1 MGFFSKKDKSNK
13 SDVATTSATPTVG
26 AAPSSMPT
34 PPGAPRPP
42 MAPPMSPSA
51 APSSMPTPPGAPRPP
66 MAPGSAPTAPMAG
79 APRPPMPTPPGA
91 PRPPMAPGSAPTAP
105 LSPSPS
111 PAAPASFGAPRP
123 MTPTPNSPVSSPS
136 FGPSAPS
143 SPSFNTPRPMEPN
156 TSTSMKA
163 SDPYAQMGLKPTN
176 LGGGNR
182 NIVYDMNIDELSSI
196 LDIDLEAGRVPKETF
211 GSNPDVAAVKSYINR
226 LSIRKQE
233 LLAIESQLK
242 ARKQELES
250 KLPKKKSSTKKKA
263 KPALTSKTGSSTAVK
278 TTEKKKPAAKKP
290 EKPEIPKTQKHKIIT
305 LKEFDDYNYDKRRK
319 DWHKLAGYNE
329 KQEVCSICKD
339 DDNWTSIKLNNGNHI
354 CYFCWIKK
362 PTTASRKAVQTSKSV
377 EKSVTAPVVQKQP
390 KKNIKNAKYNSTGKG
405 KELYEYAK
413 SAETRTQL
421 KTSKVGSS
429 SSKKPAAKK
438 PTAKKSTANKKP
450 TPKKAKAKSKTKKK

>member
-13 SDVATTSATPTVG
+13 NDVATTG
-26 AAPSSMPT
+26 A
-34 PPGAPRPP
+34 
-42 MAPPMSPSA
+42 SPVASA

-66 MAPGSAPTAPMAG
+66 MAPGSAPT
-79 APRPPMPTPPGA
+79 TPLSSTPS
-91 PRPPMAPGSAPTAP
+91 PSAPTG
-105 LSPSPS
+105 
-111 PAAPASFGAPRP
+111 FGAPRP
-123 MTPTPNSPVSSPS
+123 MAPTPNSPTPSPS

-143 SPSFNTPRPMEPN
+143 SPSFGAPRPMEPSS
-156 TSTSMKA
+156 STNVKPT
-163 SDPYAQMGLKPTN
+163 DPYAQMGLKPTN

-182 NIVYDMNIDELSSI
+182 NIVYDMNIDELTSI
-196 LDIDLEAGRVPKETF
+196 LDIDLEAGRVPRETF
-211 GSNPDVAAVKSYINR
+211 GPNPDVAAVKSYINR

-233 LLAIESQLK
+233 LLAIEAQLK
-242 ARKQELES
+242 ARKHELES
-250 KLPKKKSSTKKKA
+250 KLPKKKTTTKKKA
-263 KPALTSKTGSSTAVK
+263 KPALTSKTGSSTTVK
-278 TTEKKKPAAKKP
+278 TTEKKKPEPKKP
-290 EKPEIPKTQKHKIIT
+290 AKPEIPKTQKHKVIT

-362 PTTASRKAVQTSKSV
+362 PTTTSRKAVQATKSV
-377 EKSVTAPVVQKQP
+377 EKKVTAPVVQKQP

-429 SSKKPAAKK
+429 SSKKPTAKK
-438 PTAKKSTANKKP
+438 PTTNKKP
-450 TPKKAKAKSKTKKK
+450 VAKKAKAKTKTKKK